1 MLKKIKKLF
10 WVARTFENP
19 FVFLKT
25 LYISGKGRALL
36 KMRSGLEIE
45 VRRNRWDS
53 SIVMEMFQ
61 ECPYLEGVSLGA
73 GSTVVDIGC
82 YIGDFSLYV
91 AKNFGARVIAFE
103 PAHDN
108 YEIARSNIDR
118 NRLGRL
124 VQLNQLALGN
134 GEPVT
139 LYVRRHGEETH
150 VTFDPYPGAVAEQV
164 ASLSLK
170 GALDMANGDV
180 DLLKIDCEGFEYS
193 IIENAA
199 VEDFDRV
206 KAIALEYHHI
216 DRWQVKLDA
225 MRKKLQQAGF
235 TVRQHAPYLYCR
247 R

>member
-1 MLKKIKKLF
+1 MNKIKKLL
-10 WVARTFENP
+10 WVAQTFKNP
-19 FVFLKT
+19 FGFLKT
-25 LYISGKGRALL
+25 LYFIGKGRALL

-53 SIVMEMFQ
+53 AIVMEMFEQ
-61 ECPYLEGVSLGA
+61 CPYLEGVTLVP

-91 AKNFGARVIAFE
+91 AKSFGASVIAFE
-103 PAHDN
+103 PSHDN
-108 YEIARSNIDR
+108 YEIAQSNIVR
-118 NRLGRL
+118 NRLGSL

-139 LYVRRHGEETH
+139 LYVRRQGEETH
-150 VTFDPYPGAVAEQV
+150 VTFAPYPGAVAERV

-199 VEDFDRV
+199 VEDFVRV
-206 KAIALEYHHI
+206 KAIALEYHLI
-216 DRWQVKLDA
+216 DDWQVKLDA
-225 MRKKLQQAGF
+225 MRSKLEQAGF
-235 TVRQHAPYLYCR
+235 TVRQHAPYLYCQR
-247 R
+247 